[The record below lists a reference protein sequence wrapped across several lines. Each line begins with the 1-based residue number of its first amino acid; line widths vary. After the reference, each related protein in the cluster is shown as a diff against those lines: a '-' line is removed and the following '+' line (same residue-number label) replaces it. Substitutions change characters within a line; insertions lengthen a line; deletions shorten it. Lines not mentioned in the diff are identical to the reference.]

1 MAKAALTVKI
11 RKGENELLNNFS
23 KEIGESKNQL
33 CYVGVIKPLVEQID
47 NNEID
52 KGKLAEKVK
61 NVKEL
66 SAEESTMI
74 LLRMSEEERSKLNVF
89 CAEVAGC
96 HCRQAILYEF
106 YLKPFIELIREHGET
121 VWII

>member
-33 CYVGVIKPLVEQID
+33 CYVGVIKPLIEQID

-52 KGKLAEKVK
+52 KGELAEKVK

-74 LLRMSEEERSKLNVF
+74 
-89 CAEVAGC
+89 
-96 HCRQAILYEF
+96 
-106 YLKPFIELIREHGET
+106 
-121 VWII
+121 